1 MTSQIQLQMIRAM
14 KVQASRKTTL
24 ITLRRVT
31 DNTKSFSVFRSISSR
46 LAQSVTGITC
56 ITEVLGLTLG
66 AEREVWMY
74 VNINP
79 DSTRGAHYT
88 FYLKYIFVLT
98 THFFLGLLSDLFPRD
113 QLTSWRKTLL
123 ENLTATQQVKKLPA
137 FYGSRRF
144 VNVFARARHWSLSW
158 ARWIQSKCWHTI
170 PSRSILILSYNVRL
184 GLPMVSYLKF
194 FWL

>member
-66 AEREVWMY
+66 AEREV
-74 VNINP
+74 
-79 DSTRGAHYT
+79 
-88 FYLKYIFVLT
+88 
-98 THFFLGLLSDLFPRD
+98 
-113 QLTSWRKTLL
+113 
-123 ENLTATQQVKKLPA
+123 
-137 FYGSRRF
+137 
-144 VNVFARARHWSLSW
+144 
-158 ARWIQSKCWHTI
+158 
-170 PSRSILILSYNVRL
+170 
-184 GLPMVSYLKF
+184 
-194 FWL
+194 